1 MKFSRVFFTTPQF
14 VVLSSSWTSGCT
26 LPRPC
31 LGLHGRTSK
40 LFPRAR
46 RCQRS
51 LLSMVRRPGSAGG
64 QSGIPI
70 SSLNPD
76 TDGDGDVEPWEQA
89 SRAAHNPPICT
100 HTCPPQYMSS
110 CFLSDSPRPC
120 ADAAA
125 LPRAAP
131 PRAATSADHTLA
143 LVCPT
148 RATGVLRQDQGC

>member
-1 MKFSRVFFTTPQF
+1 MKFSRVFFRSPQF
-14 VVLSSSWTSGCT
+14 VVLSSSWTSGLHPASP
-26 LPRPC
+26 LPRTARQDIKAVPPC
-31 LGLHGRTSK
+31 ATMSK
-40 LFPRAR
+40 VAPFDG
-46 RCQRS
+46 
-51 LLSMVRRPGSAGG
+51 RPGSAGG

-89 SRAAHNPPICT
+89 SLAAHNPPICT